1 MPRYD
6 AVICDIDG
14 CLGPEEHGPLDADL
28 LAEVAAYNRLAHE
41 RGDRPVVTLCSGRPL
56 PYAEAIARLIGVR
69 TLPVVC
75 EMGVWLWHADTNR
88 FDRDPRI
95 TPEHGRAVHEAQ
107 EWIEAI
113 YGMSNPRGPVSQ
125 QPGKACSIS
134 LYHPDTA
141 YLKGLEP
148 ELEAEIARRGWPFR
162 VSSTWHWINIDL
174 KHVSKASGIERL
186 LAHTGLAPERLAG
199 IGDTMG
205 DMAIREHVAFF
216 ACPANADD
224 RLKGHADFVSAAVEI
239 EGVLE
244 ILRGLVGPVAPAGG
258 RPPSNPDG
266 RG

>member
-1 MPRYD
+1 MPTYD

-14 CLGPEEHGPLDADL
+14 CLGPEAHGPLDAAS
-28 LAEVAAYNRLAHE
+28 LAGIAEHNRMAHE
-41 RGDRPVVTLCSGRPL
+41 HRDRPIVTLCSGRPL

-75 EMGVWLWHADTNR
+75 EMGVWLWHADTNA

-95 TPEHGRAVHEAQ
+95 KPEHINMVHEAQ
-107 EWIEAI
+107 AWLDAN
-113 YGMSNPRGPVSQ
+113 YGETNPRGPVSQ

-141 YLKGLEP
+141 YLLGLKP
-148 ELEAEIARRGWPFR
+148 QLEAQFERRRWPFR

-174 KHVSKASGIERL
+174 THISKSTGIERL
-186 LAHTGLAPERLAG
+186 VTHTGLDNTRLAG

-205 DMAIREHVAFF
+205 DLAIREHVAFF

-224 RLKGHADFVSAAVEI
+224 QLKPHADYVSPHAEI
-239 EGVLE
+239 AGVHD
-244 ILRGLVGPVAPAGG
+244 ILRHIS
-258 RPPSNPDG
+258 RTH
-266 RG
+266 